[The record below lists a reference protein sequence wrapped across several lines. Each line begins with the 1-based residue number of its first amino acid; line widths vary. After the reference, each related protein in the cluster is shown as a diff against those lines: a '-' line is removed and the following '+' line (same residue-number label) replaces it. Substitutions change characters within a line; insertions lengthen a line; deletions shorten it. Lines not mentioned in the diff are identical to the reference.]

1 MNGVSE
7 RLNRTIVE
15 HTSETIGRRAA
26 PTEILALIIAL
37 IGRSVGVL
45 KMDLLI
51 R

>member
-1 MNGVSE
+1 VLHTAKILP
-7 RLNRTIVE
+7 RLVV
-15 HTSETIGRRAA
+15 SETIGRRAA

-37 IGRSVGVL
+37 IGRSVGVF